1 MLEGWDEGKEDKVQ
15 MGFAPEQFER
25 SFGAERALWFGF
37 LHRAV
42 VLMVLS
48 WEVSCQLGD
57 LQLTGWN

>member
-37 LHRAV
+37 LH
-42 VLMVLS
+42 
-48 WEVSCQLGD
+48 
-57 LQLTGWN
+57 